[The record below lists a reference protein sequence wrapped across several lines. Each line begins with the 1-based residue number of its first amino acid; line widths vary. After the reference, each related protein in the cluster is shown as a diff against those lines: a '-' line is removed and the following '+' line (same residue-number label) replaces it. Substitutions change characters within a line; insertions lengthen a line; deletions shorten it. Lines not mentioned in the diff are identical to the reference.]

1 MTQKLYSNVLRLA
14 HKTPTQIGG
23 ETELEQIET
32 RWRDAIISLVMS
44 HDTIKKFFL
53 DYYHYIK
60 NQNEQVK
67 QMNDSSHSRH
77 QCDQIL
83 AKFRHFYNKIKS
95 LVLLG
100 GLI

>member
-1 MTQKLYSNVLRLA
+1 MQSYPWSCL
-14 HKTPTQIGG
+14 
-23 ETELEQIET
+23 
-32 RWRDAIISLVMS
+32 M
-44 HDTIKKFFL
+44 IKKFFL